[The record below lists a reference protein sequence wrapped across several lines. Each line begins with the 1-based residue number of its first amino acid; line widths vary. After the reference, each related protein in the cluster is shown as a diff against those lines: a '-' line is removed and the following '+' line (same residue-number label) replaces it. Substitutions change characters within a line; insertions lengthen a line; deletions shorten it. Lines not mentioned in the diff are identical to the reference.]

1 MKKILLTISLLS
13 IIPVVNSCKD
23 AYDIQQAG
31 EFSESATFKTTA
43 DMQLFLNETYDKVN
57 GVGEIEFTG
66 LLTDE
71 TSLGSQ
77 NGGQN
82 NGIYRFIINPTTAAE
97 GSSLASMWLS
107 HYQSINYANRLIRGA
122 QSIVPTSS
130 ADQAKYNSILAQA
143 RAIRAFCHFQLLSYF
158 ATDLKN
164 DNAVGVILQTTV
176 PEDVT
181 ESKPRNTVGEVF
193 AQINT
198 DLNYAETNL
207 GSPATGSIS
216 KWKFISVDMINAL
229 RARMNAYRGKYTEAE
244 LYADKVINTS
254 GLALSAA
261 TPIPTGVVGST
272 TWNSQYYSS
281 STTNPYRRM
290 LADLEQGEVIFAL
303 DRSVGK
309 ATIGNIYY
317 FNQTNLTGGPYMEMG
332 RSLFN
337 ILNSSSGDIRRRA
350 YVDPT
355 SKVDANYLTNP
366 NYKLDDVLCI
376 DKYPG
381 KPSGAPL
388 NNDLKVFRLSE
399 MYLIKAEARVVAN
412 DLVGAATQVKK
423 IRDARN
429 YIAPVA
435 LPVYANNQAAWR
447 DILLERR
454 VELAFEGH
462 RYLDIKRL
470 GTLAGVQVDRDVR
483 DTENMPEK
491 TMAPS
496 DYRFTLPI
504 PFEEVNA
511 NLSIQQNPGY

>member
-13 IIPVVNSCKD
+13 ILSLVNSCKD
-23 AYDIQQAG
+23 AFDIQQAG
-31 EFSESATFKTTA
+31 EFSEAATFKTTT
-43 DMQLFLNETYDKVN
+43 DMQLFLNETYDKIN

-82 NGIYRFIINPTTAAE
+82 NGLYRFIINPTTGAE
-97 GSSLASMWLS
+97 GSSVSSMWLS

-122 QSIVPTSS
+122 QSITPTDN

-143 RAIRAFCHFQLLSYF
+143 RAIRAFCHFQLLTFF

-164 DNAVGVILQTTV
+164 DSAPGVILLTDV
-176 PEDVT
+176 PQDVND
-181 ESKPRNTVGEVF
+181 SRPRNSVGEVF
-193 AQINT
+193 AQINA
-198 DLNYAETNL
+198 DLNFAETNL
-207 GSPATGSIS
+207 GTPSMSLS
-216 KWKFISVDMINAL
+216 KWKYISVNMINAL

-254 GLALSAA
+254 GLVLTPA
-261 TPIPTGVVGST
+261 TPIPTGIVGSNA
-272 TWNSQYYSS
+272 WNTQYYSS

-290 LADLEQGEVIFAL
+290 WADLEQGEVIFAL

-309 ATIGNIYY
+309 GTIGNIYY
-317 FNQTNLTGGPYMEMG
+317 FNQTNLTGGPFMEMG
-332 RSLFN
+332 RNLFN
-337 ILNSSSGDIRRRA
+337 ILDNSAGDIRRRA

-355 SKVDANYLTNP
+355 SKVDATYLTNP
-366 NYKLDDVLCI
+366 NYKMDDVLCI

-399 MYLIKAEARVVAN
+399 MYLIKAEARVAAN
-412 DLVGAATQVKK
+412 DLVGAATQIKA

-429 YIAPVA
+429 YIAPVS
-435 LPVYANNQAAWR
+435 LPVYASAQAAWK
-447 DILLERR
+447 DILRERR

-462 RYLDIKRL
+462 RYIDIKRL
-470 GTLAGVQVDRDVR
+470 GALAGEQVDRNIR

-504 PFEEVNA
+504 PFEEINA
-511 NLSIQQNPGY
+511 NLVIQQNPGY